1 MEIIPGVHAINKLG
15 IGRAYLY
22 AEADKLTL
30 IDSGL
35 PNSAGKIFAAIEA
48 LGRKPEDVRQVI
60 ITHYHNDHAG
70 SLADVVDRSGAQ
82 VLAHPLDA
90 PVLRGERLPAP
101 ANTNAIMKR
110 LLNATDPGLHAP
122 RAVQVSREV
131 NDGDGVELDG
141 GARIIHTPG
150 HTPGSISIYLPQRRL
165 LFAGD
170 AAANLLGVRPPVGW
184 FTEDRAAALASIRK
198 LAELDFD
205 VALFGHGRPLGKEAS
220 RAFRKLAEKL
230 AK

>member
-15 IGRAYLY
+15 VGRAYLY
-22 AEADKLTL
+22 AEADRLTL

-35 PNSAGKIFAAIEA
+35 PRSTDRIFAAIEA
-48 LGRKPEDVRQVI
+48 LGRKPGDVRQVI

-70 SLADVVDRSGAQ
+70 SLADVVDRTGAQ

-101 ANTNAIMKR
+101 ANANAIMKR

-122 RAVQVSREV
+122 RSVQVSREV
-131 NDGDGVELDG
+131 SDGDEVDLDG
-141 GARIIHTPG
+141 GGRIIHTPG
-150 HTPGSISIYLPQRRL
+150 HTRGSISIYLPQRKI

-170 AAANLLGVRPPVGW
+170 AVANLFGVRPPVGW
-184 FTEDRAAALASIRK
+184 FTEDRAAARASIRK

-205 VALFGHGRPLGKEAS
+205 VALFGHGRPLDKDAS

-230 AK
+230 S

>member
-1 MEIIPGVHAINKLG
+1 MEIVPGVHAINKLSV
-15 IGRAYLY
+15 GRAYLY

-35 PNSAGKIFAAIEA
+35 PNSADKIFTAIEA

-70 SLADVVDRSGAQ
+70 SLADIIDRSGAQ

-90 PVLRGERLPAP
+90 PVLRGERAPAP

-110 LLNATDPGLHAP
+110 LLNATNPGLHAP
-122 RAVQVSREV
+122 RAVRVDREL
-131 NDGDGVELDG
+131 NDGDEVDLGG
-141 GARIIHTPG
+141 GARVIHTPG
-150 HTPGSISIYLPQRRL
+150 HTPGSISIYLPQRKL

-170 AAANLLGVRPPVGW
+170 AAGNIFGVRPPVGW
-184 FTEDRAAALASIRK
+184 FTEDRAAARASIRK
-198 LAELDFD
+198 LAQLDFD
-205 VALFGHGRPLGKEAS
+205 VALFGHGQPLGKDAS
-220 RAFRKLAEKL
+220 RAFWKLADKL
-230 AK
+230 G

>member
-1 MEIIPGVHAINKLG
+1 MEIVPGVHTIDKLG
-15 IGRAYLY
+15 VGRAYLY
-22 AEADKLTL
+22 AEADRLTL
-30 IDSGL
+30 VDTGL
-35 PNSAGKIFAAIEA
+35 PKSAAKIFAVIDA

-60 ITHYHNDHAG
+60 VTHCHNDHAG

-101 ANTNAIMKR
+101 ANTNAIMQR
-110 LLNATDPGLHAP
+110 LLHLTGPGLHSP
-122 RAVQVSREV
+122 RSVHVDREV
-131 NDGDGVELDG
+131 NDGDEIDLDG

-150 HTPGSISIYLPQRRL
+150 HTPGSISIYLPARKL

-184 FTEDRAAALASIRK
+184 FTEDHAAARASIRK

-205 VALFGHGRPLGKEAS
+205 VACFGHGKPLDREAS
-220 RAFRKLAEKL
+220 LVFRRLAEKL
-230 AK
+230 S

>member
-1 MEIIPGVHAINKLG
+1 MEIVPGVHAIDKLG

-30 IDSGL
+30 VDTGL
-35 PNSAGKIFAAIEA
+35 PKSVTKIFAVIDA

-60 ITHYHNDHAG
+60 VTHYHNDHAG

-90 PVLRGERLPAP
+90 PVLRGERPPAP

-110 LLNATDPGLHAP
+110 LLSATDPGLHAP
-122 RAVQVSREV
+122 RPVHVDREV
-131 NDGDGVELDG
+131 NDGDEVDLDG

-150 HTPGSISIYLPQRRL
+150 HTPGSISIYLQARRL

-170 AAANLLGVRPPVGW
+170 AVANLLGVRPPIGW
-184 FTEDRAAALASIRK
+184 FTEDHEAARASIRK

-205 VALFGHGRPLGKEAS
+205 VALFGHGPPLDKDAS
-220 RAFRKLAEKL
+220 RAFRKLAAKL
-230 AK
+230 S